1 MKKIQIINFTTML
14 LLFGEKLLINIDH
27 GELLTIWNG
36 MLLAS
41 VVGCAYL
48 LYKI

>member
-1 MKKIQIINFTTML
+1 MRKILIINFTTML

-27 GELLTIWNG
+27 GELLTIGNG

-41 VVGCAYL
+41 VVGCAYI